1 MELEHYMKIAIEEEI
16 EHLRNADDK
25 ILNQLNG
32 DSVRRR
38 TEWFQENKGNFDFIT
53 DDLLHSGYRLLLER
67 FHITPN
73 EAPVIKKT
81 DQEIVFHSMNFC
93 PTLEACKILG
103 LDTRYVCK
111 RLNETS
117 TDALLKQIDCR
128 LKFTRNYDK
137 LRPYTE
143 YCEEM
148 IYISKNQEAAKPCN
162 NLNER

>member
-1 MELEHYMKIAIEEEI
+1 MELEHYMKIAIEAEI
-16 EHLRNADDK
+16 ENLRNADDK
-25 ILNQLNG
+25 ILNELNG

-38 TEWFQENKGNFDFIT
+38 TQWFQENKGDFDFIT
-53 DDLLHSGYRLLLER
+53 DDLLYSGYRLLLER

-81 DQEIVFHSMNFC
+81 DREIVFHSMNFC

-117 TDALLKQIDCR
+117 TDTLLKQIDGR

-148 IYISKNQEAAKPCN
+148 IYVSKKQEAAKPGN
-162 NLNER
+162 HWNEG